1 MSTKACSTSTQEH
14 GTNFTL
20 QSRSLSSNGS
30 RSRPRVCTGTG
41 AGTYTVLFQ
50 LIEAVTTLAYSCQL
64 CSSSLYL
71 TVTVQLLLYGRVLHP
86 AI

>member
-30 RSRPRVCTGTG
+30 RSRPRVCT
-41 AGTYTVLFQ
+41 GTYTVLFQ